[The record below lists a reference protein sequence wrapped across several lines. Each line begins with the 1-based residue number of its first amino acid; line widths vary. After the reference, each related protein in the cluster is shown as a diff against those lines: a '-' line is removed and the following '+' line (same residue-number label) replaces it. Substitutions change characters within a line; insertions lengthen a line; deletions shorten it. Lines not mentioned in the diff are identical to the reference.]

1 MGRNKKILVVDDSAS
16 VRQQV
21 SIALMEA
28 GFEVLEAVNGV
39 DGLEK
44 ITRNGDLAV
53 VLCDINMPG
62 MNGLDLLDRVR
73 SGGQYAGLPILML
86 TTEGHPA
93 LILRAKQ
100 AGAKGWIMKP
110 FKTDLLVAT
119 VRRLAAS

>member
-1 MGRNKKILVVDDSAS
+1 MTRHKKILVVDDSVS

-21 SIALMEA
+21 SLALIEA

-39 DGLEK
+39 DGVDK
-44 ITRNGDLAV
+44 INRYTDLAA

-62 MNGLDLLDRVR
+62 MNGLDLLEKVR
-73 SGGQYAGLPILML
+73 ADGRNVDLPILML

-110 FKTDLLVAT
+110 FKTELLVAT
-119 VRRLAAS
+119 VRRLAAL